1 MNGLLLDTHTWL
13 WYAEGISGRLGGASL
28 TAIEQARLEH
38 RLHVSAITVWEIGML
53 CVKGKISLST
63 PVHEWVKQALALPGL
78 HLQALDAETAL
89 ESTQLPAKPHGD
101 PADRF
106 LIATARVHGLCLVT
120 ADGKILEYGKA
131 GYVQAL
137 AA

>member
-1 MNGLLLDTHTWL
+1 VNGLLLDTHAWL

-38 RLHVSAITVWEIGML
+38 RLYVSAITIWEIGML
-53 CVKGKISLST
+53 CAKGKISLSA
-63 PVHEWVKQALALPGL
+63 PVHEWVKRALAMPGIR
-78 HLQALDAETAL
+78 LQALDAETAL
-89 ESTQLPAKPHGD
+89 ESTQLPANPHGD

-106 LIATARVHGLCLVT
+106 LIAAARVHELCLLT
-120 ADGKILEYGKA
+120 ADTKILEYGKA
-131 GYVQAL
+131 GYVQVL